1 KTKKKQKNKLKNKK
15 TKNTKKQESIN
26 KTTSNQ
32 IKTMAEEM
40 EKLCTRKIEKLDNI
54 LIEEFTDALSCLAGQ
69 LVTISEGFSQD
80 YYKLLEEIKDAFS
93 KTYILG
99 NTIDNES
106 ISKGDK

>member
-1 KTKKKQKNKLKNKK
+1 
-15 TKNTKKQESIN
+15 
-26 KTTSNQ
+26 
-32 IKTMAEEM
+32 MAEEM

-99 NTIDNES
+99 NTIDNAS